1 MKFFKRWAALL
12 ITAAMLPMGIS
23 AAPTEQTV
31 DTASVP
37 GWTIVSSYSDS
48 NACIDNENSY
58 SGKASLKMVNNTT
71 QLTGEQ
77 FLMVQHYLNVKKGK
91 TYRYGFKAKAKNGE
105 RCFSM
110 INYDNRYSLTPISN
124 TYGWTSF
131 DFEYTHLSDTPTAEF
146 NITADS
152 KTEGLWIDDAYFTDP
167 DTGENLISNNGFE
180 SGDSGVTLLNE
191 TDIPVFKRSIT
202 VDGSL
207 DDWADIKAPEITDY
221 QTFTSDAK
229 TNIKGNIRYAYDDK
243 YFYTAIETQDAVH
256 YPIAGNDYWM
266 GDGIQFAISSMS
278 QGFGTEMGM
287 AYHADTDKTEF
298 FGNDNMLAK
307 AAKTETGVIYEVG
320 IPWGEEFGNSV
331 PPQFKFNA
339 LINNN
344 DGDGR
349 KYCLEI
355 APGISLYKDNA
366 AFPVMFPANDTETF
380 DFWVK
385 GAQAPT
391 AGITESYVVSIYNK
405 TDKSIKVNLKSE
417 KFSVNKTVQAA
428 PHSIQTLE
436 FNAAFE
442 NYGEES
448 LPLILTSGESTASY
462 NYPVN
467 VKMSEKNYTEFI
479 ENVKNMRDDLKNLLY
494 KCSKKNIAADYETV
508 NFSVIN
514 QFVGYIEQ
522 EHMLGDL
529 SRMIEYG
536 KALTSLYN
544 EAKENL
550 ILYLNGEKTPPEV
563 PKYVTSDISVDGT
576 SVLANVET
584 NGKVERK
591 PMFFVGYGHWQ
602 QARDDVAKFQ
612 NLGANILHAEI
623 GPHSVIFPERIAAEW
638 DMTAAGGSQIQFETS
653 QDKEVLGRYS
663 LKIHSEEP
671 RIHNR
676 YTYIRQ
682 SINVKPNTTYEFG
695 LKAKAENVSTTWFSV
710 KGLSVEDGARKSLNG
725 TYDWKEISYSYTTG
739 ATETALEFVILSED
753 IVDSLYIDDIYVKKE
768 KNDTNLISNGDFE
781 AGKGEITES
790 GYSIGYKE
798 IESLERTLAE
808 AEKSN
813 VSVTLLIA
821 PQYFP
826 WFIGDADQ
834 TISEGRKFNQFVPFN
849 PGHPKVREVMEI
861 FIKALI
867 PRVVKYK
874 SLHDICLVNE
884 PDFNSAISE
893 YYIPYWQTYIKEKYG
908 TIDELNK
915 VYGSNY
921 SGFAQVIM
929 PKSGTMPQGDNN
941 TPLYYD
947 WCSFNDK
954 ILADFHA
961 FLAKEVKKYAP
972 NLLTHTK
979 IMQYF
984 QSFGNSRLN
993 IGTNYELWAENMDL
1007 NGNDSYSALNKQTSE
1022 ITTKMGWY
1030 DLLTSIKDAPVWNSE
1045 DHILIDDG
1053 IIDYQP
1059 NQTLHAMADIWQG
1072 AIHGRGGS
1080 MIWIWDRL
1088 PQFLPTG
1095 NENFFSN
1102 TNITLRPAT
1111 MAEVGRTTLDLNR
1124 LAGEITAIQ
1133 KNKRRVGLIYSRTA
1147 CVYNDTY
1154 MSKIDNVY
1162 KNIIYNG
1169 QKVGM
1174 ITDTNSDDL
1183 NQYDIIIAA
1192 DANNVPPTMRKK
1204 IVEYAENGGKLLL
1217 LGEKPLEADNYNKP
1231 YDAEE
1236 TAKLRTLAK
1245 TGKSDDT
1252 SIAASV
1258 REIINESGIEEV
1270 ILTDADTGERL
1281 DKVEWSHGFYGDK
1294 VIVNICNYEWGNA
1307 KRIKITYD
1315 NKTAEHIKELRS
1327 GKEYDGIITI
1337 EPYKPILLEI
1347 SK

>member
-1 MKFFKRWAALL
+1 MKFFKRWVALL
-12 ITAAMLPMGIS
+12 ITAAMLPMGVS
-23 AAPTEQTV
+23 ASPTENTV
-31 DTASVP
+31 DTVSVP
-37 GWTIVSSYSDS
+37 GWIVISAYSDS
-48 NACIDNENSY
+48 KAYIDDENAY
-58 SGKASLKMVNNTT
+58 SGKASLKMANNTT
-71 QLTGEQ
+71 QLNAQQ
-77 FLMVQHYLNVKKGK
+77 FLKVQQNLNVKKGK

-105 RCFSM
+105 KCFSM

-124 TYGWTSF
+124 TYDWTSF
-131 DFEYTHLSDTPTAEF
+131 DFEYTHLSDTAVVEF
-146 NITADS
+146 SITADS
-152 KTEGLWIDDAYFTDP
+152 VTEGLWIDEVYFTDP
-167 DTGENLISNNGFE
+167 DTGENLISNDGFE
-180 SGDSGVTLLNE
+180 IGDPVVASSNE
-191 TDIPVFKRSIT
+191 TDIPVFKRNIT
-202 VDGSL
+202 VDGRL
-207 DDWADIKAPEITDY
+207 DDWADIQAQEITHY
-221 QTFTSDAK
+221 QTFTPDAK
-229 TNIKGNIRYAYDDK
+229 TDIKGNIRYAYDDE
-243 YFYTAIETQDAVH
+243 YFYTVIETQDAVH
-256 YPIAGNDYWM
+256 YPIAGNNYWM

-287 AYHADTDKTEF
+287 AYHADTGKTEF

-307 AAKTETGVIYEVG
+307 ATKTENGIIYEFG
-320 IPWGEEFGNSV
+320 IPWGAEFENRV
-331 PPQFKFNA
+331 PPQFKFDA
-339 LINNN
+339 IINNN

-355 APGISLYKDNA
+355 APGISMYKSNA
-366 AFPVMFPANDTETF
+366 EFPIMFPANESEKF

-385 GAQAPT
+385 GTQTPT
-391 AGITESYVVSIYNK
+391 SGTAESYAVSIYNK
-405 TDKSIKVNLKSE
+405 TDKTIKVNLKSE
-417 KFSVNKTVQAA
+417 MFSVNKTVQAA
-428 PHSIQTLE
+428 PHSIETLE

-442 NYGEES
+442 NYGEETI
-448 LPLILTSGESTASY
+448 PLTLTSEKSIASY
-462 NYPVN
+462 NYSVN
-467 VKMSEKNYTEFI
+467 VKMSEKNYAGFI
-479 ENVKNMRDDLKNLLY
+479 EKVKNMRADLKKLLY
-494 KCSKKNIAADYETV
+494 KCSKKHIAADYEMV

-514 QFVGYIEQ
+514 QFVGYIEE

-529 SRMIEYG
+529 SRMIEYDN
-536 KALTSLYN
+536 ALTSLYN

-550 ILYLNGEKTPPEV
+550 ILYLDGKKTPPEV
-563 PKYVTSDISVDGT
+563 PKYVTSDMSVNGT
-576 SVLANVET
+576 SVLADTET

-602 QARDDVAKFQ
+602 QVRDDVTKFQ
-612 NLGANILHAEI
+612 TLGANIIQAEI
-623 GPHSVIFPERIAAEW
+623 GPNSVIFPERIAAEW
-638 DMTAAGGSQIQFETS
+638 DIATAGGSQIQFEAS
-653 QDKEVLGRYS
+653 QDNAVLGKYS
-663 LKIHSEEP
+663 LKIHSGEP
-671 RIHNR
+671 YIYNR
-676 YTYIRQ
+676 YSYIRQ
-682 SINVKPNTTYEFG
+682 SINVKPDTTYEFG

-710 KGLSVEDGARKSLNG
+710 KGLSVEDGTRKSLNG
-725 TYDWKEISYSYTTG
+725 TYDWKDFSYRYTTG
-739 ATETALEFVILSED
+739 PMETTLEFVILSED
-753 IVDSLYIDDIYVKKE
+753 IADSLYIDNIYVKKAGSSV
-768 KNDTNLISNGDFE
+768 NLIANGDFE
-781 AGKGEITES
+781 DGKGEVTEG

-813 VSVTLLIA
+813 VSVNLSIA

-826 WFIGDADQ
+826 GFISNEDQ
-834 TISEGRKFNQFVPFN
+834 TISEGGKFNQFVPFN

-861 FIKALI
+861 FIKTLI
-867 PRVVKYK
+867 PRVAKYK

-884 PDFNSAISE
+884 PWFNSAISE
-893 YYIPYWQTYIKEKYG
+893 YYVPMWQAYIKEKYG
-908 TIDELNK
+908 TINELNK
-915 VYGSNY
+915 VYGSSY
-921 SGFAQVIM
+921 SDFAQVIM
-929 PKSGTMPQGDNN
+929 PKSDTMPQGDNN

-984 QSFGNSRLN
+984 HSFGNSRLN

-1007 NGNDSYSALNKQTSE
+1007 NGNDASAYLNTPTAELPS
-1022 ITTKMGWY
+1022 KMGWY
-1030 DLLTSIKDAPVWNSE
+1030 DLLTSIKDAPVWNTE
-1045 DHILIDDG
+1045 DHILIDNG
-1053 IIDYQP
+1053 IIDYQQ
-1059 NQTLHAMADIWQG
+1059 NQTLHAVTDIWQG

-1102 TNITLRPAT
+1102 TNMTLRPAT
-1111 MAEVGRTTLDLNR
+1111 MAEVGRASLDLNR
-1124 LAGEITAIQ
+1124 LAEEVTAIQ
-1133 KNKRRVGLIYSRTA
+1133 KNKRRVGLVYSRTA
-1147 CVYNDTY
+1147 LVYNDTY
-1154 MSKIDNVY
+1154 MSKTNKAY
-1162 KNIIYNG
+1162 ENIIYNG

-1183 NQYDIIIAA
+1183 NQYDIIIAV
-1192 DANNVPPTMRKK
+1192 DANNVPSVLRKNIIK
-1204 IVEYAENGGKLLL
+1204 YAENGGKLLL

-1231 YDAEE
+1231 YDAAE
-1236 TAKLRTLAK
+1236 TAKLRALAK

-1252 SIAASV
+1252 LMAASI

-1294 VIVNICNYEWGNA
+1294 VIVNVCNYEWDKA

-1327 GKEYDGIITI
+1327 GKEYDSIITI
-1337 EPYKPILLEI
+1337 EPYKPILLEL